1 MCKNHCLKLAL
12 YGIISSQVILLG
24 VFLKRSDTT
33 RIGTQVS
40 TKKLHDILP
49 NVLSDMR
56 IHYQAKP
63 RAVVETWPKIIG
75 KELASMTKAVRFEFG
90 VLHVN
95 VKNSTLLS
103 LLNNPVDKQKILK
116 TIRETLPAIQISNI
130 VFRIG

>member
-1 MCKNHCLKLAL
+1 M
-12 YGIISSQVILLG
+12 
-24 VFLKRSDTT
+24 KRPKTMYT
-33 RIGTQVS
+33 GTKVS
-40 TKKLHDILP
+40 TKKLQDLLP
-49 NVLSDMR
+49 GVLSDVR
-56 IHYQAKP
+56 VHYQAKP

-90 VLHVN
+90 VLHVQ

-116 TIRETLPAIQISNI
+116 TIRQMLPAIQISNI